1 MAESPAVLPLL
12 AVIDGWVVP
21 ASVAA
26 LLLAAFIL
34 VCWLRP
40 YWLLRIFLWF
50 VTHSVYW
57 LRVLGRS
64 NVPSQGAALLVCNH
78 VSYVDW
84 LLLMAAQRRFI
95 RFVVWA
101 GFTKTW
107 GLRRVLQ
114 WGRCIPIDGA
124 GGPRAVVKSLRTASD
139 ALARGELV
147 CIFAEGKLTRTGLIL
162 PFHRGFEQVVKHC
175 QAPIIPVC
183 LDQVWGS
190 IFSYYKGKLFWKV
203 PLEIPYHVTV
213 AFGEPLPNDTKAA
226 DVRQAVQKLSADCSI
241 ARSKQRMPVHR
252 RFVRV
257 AKKFFRPCFSDSA
270 YKDQDLTYGMTLA
283 GALCM
288 FQELGPLLGKE
299 PMVGVWLPSSMGA
312 AFVNIV
318 LALLGKTSV
327 NLNYTSSPDDVHSAL
342 RQCGCKIVLTSQR
355 FMERLKLEPGP
366 GRPVNLS
373 RRFQGEN
380 NQFSTGASVG

>member
-12 AVIDGWVVP
+12 AVSYAWSRVVP
-21 ASVAA
+21 AWVVVAA

-84 LLLMAAQRRFI
+84 LLLMASQRRFI

-114 WGRCIPIDGA
+114 WGSCIPIDGA
-124 GGPRAVVKSLRTASD
+124 GGPRAVVKSLRAASD

-147 CIFAEGKLTRTGLIL
+147 CIFAEGSLTRTGLML
-162 PFHRGFEQVVKHC
+162 PFHRGFEQIVKHC

-190 IFSYYKGKLFWKV
+190 IFSYYRRKAF
-203 PLEIPYHVTV
+203 LEGS
-213 AFGEPLPNDTKAA
+213 ARNPLPRHGRFRRTAA
-226 DVRQAVQKLSADCSI
+226 
-241 ARSKQRMPVHR
+241 
-252 RFVRV
+252 
-257 AKKFFRPCFSDSA
+257 
-270 YKDQDLTYGMTLA
+270 
-283 GALCM
+283 
-288 FQELGPLLGKE
+288 E
-299 PMVGVWLPSSMGA
+299 
-312 AFVNIV
+312 
-318 LALLGKTSV
+318 
-327 NLNYTSSPDDVHSAL
+327 
-342 RQCGCKIVLTSQR
+342 
-355 FMERLKLEPGP
+355 
-366 GRPVNLS
+366 
-373 RRFQGEN
+373 
-380 NQFSTGASVG
+380 